1 MRTYRAKRSTM
12 IFTHAFLGVIV
23 AVCVFGI
30 VYAQPTILYVV
41 FLIFALY
48 RWYQILGVPTE
59 VRVTD
64 DDQVELRSAIG
75 KKTVAIDELT
85 RVKKVGHG
93 IYLEWPEGTA
103 NLYGDMEDA
112 AELVGFLREK
122 RPELN

>member
-1 MRTYRAKRSTM
+1 MKTYRARRFTM
-12 IFTHAFLGVIV
+12 VFTHVFLGVIV

-41 FLIFALY
+41 FLMFALY

-64 DDQVELRSAIG
+64 DRVELRSPIG
-75 KKTVAIDELT
+75 KRTVPIEELT

-93 IYLEWPEGTA
+93 IYMEWPEGTA
-103 NLYGDMEDA
+103 NLYGDMEGA
-112 AELVGFLREK
+112 AELVGFLKEK